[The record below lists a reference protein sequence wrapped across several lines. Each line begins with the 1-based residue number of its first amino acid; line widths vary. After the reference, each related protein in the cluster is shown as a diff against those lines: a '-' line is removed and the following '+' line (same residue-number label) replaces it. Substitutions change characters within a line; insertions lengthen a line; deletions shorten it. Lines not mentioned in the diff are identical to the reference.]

1 MTTLYKLEKYKS
13 DIFKLAIIGKKI
25 FENSSSF
32 FGKEYLTRIS
42 CELGT
47 SLKAHTVY
55 IIELNLKN
63 TETFSP
69 LVNYSNGVINKNEPF
84 KTDINF
90 WYDLKEREYTC
101 SINNLTELYSDD
113 KYIKDHQLK
122 SLISVP
128 FYNSNKTIIGFVA
141 CFFEKKLE
149 TINFVKDV
157 IQLFVPRIGT
167 EIERLN
173 TEFKLKRSESRFR
186 QITESTT
193 SWIWEVDLNGKYIY
207 TSSKIKDILG
217 YMPEELVDKKYFYDL
232 YTDDFLAVGKN
243 KILSY
248 FRQEKSIKNYQHCK
262 IHKNGSKVWLL
273 TFGLPVYNQEGKISS
288 YRGTSIDITQQ
299 KVNEL
304 KIQKQHQF
312 LISVLN
318 SLNHPFRVID
328 VYNNKISLF
337 NDSSLELKADYDDY
351 NQNEYPYLDMSKKSP
366 FHLVLETGK
375 SAMQELIVRNN
386 KGQEYPAEVHCHPIF
401 DEDDN
406 IKQVIEYTIDI
417 SDRKKTEWVLQQR
430 VNELECMHKISS
442 ILVKEPETN
451 KDNLESIAH
460 IIPLGFHLKQKS
472 GCSIKIGTTEV
483 KTANFTKHSHIL
495 QSVINNKQKQIG
507 TIEVCCNTSSP
518 SNPFLKEEKEML
530 DTIAQ
535 QLGSYYVRKQ
545 DEKVRQIIYA
555 ISEAVN
561 TTDNIKELV
570 KFVHSQINQLVN
582 ANNFFIGFYNRDKDL
597 FTVPYLLDEKID
609 IKEFKGGKSLS
620 KYLIDQKRSMIIT
633 EEKLNEMEASGIIV
647 SVGHAAKNWLG
658 VPLIVNNEVFGIL
671 AVQSYVNTDA
681 YDQNDQQILEFV
693 SNQIGASLHRKKIED
708 DLKVALEKSRE
719 SDRLKSAF
727 LSSISH
733 ELRTPLNA
741 IIGFSE
747 LIDNNLSHDET
758 VEFASMI
765 NKSGRNLLLIVDNI
779 LSITKLEAKHNE
791 IVYSNI
797 DIKYLCENAMMQ
809 YTDKLHQQ
817 NIKLRLRTCGKDLPH
832 TMRSDQTKLFHI
844 ISNLLDNA
852 IKFSLKE
859 DIELGYNCC
868 YINKKQYI
876 RFYVRDRGI
885 GISKEKLNV
894 VFDIFRQADDS
905 QTRKFD
911 GIGIGLA
918 LVYKYTKLLDGIIK
932 VHSEEGK
939 GSVFTVLIP
948 QN

>member
-1 MTTLYKLEKYKS
+1 MTTLYKLEEYKS
-13 DIFKLAIIGKKI
+13 NIFKLAIIGKKI

-32 FGKEYLTRIS
+32 FGKEYLTRIC

-47 SLKAHTVY
+47 SLSAHTVY
-55 IIELNLKN
+55 IIELNRKN
-63 TETFSP
+63 AEIFNSV
-69 LVNYSNGVINKNEPF
+69 VNYSNGELNKNEAF
-84 KTDINF
+84 NTDINF
-90 WYDLKEREYTC
+90 WNEIKRREYSC
-101 SINNLTELYSDD
+101 NINNLTELFPDD
-113 KYIKDHQLK
+113 KYIHQHQLK
-122 SLISVP
+122 SLISIP
-128 FYNSNKTIIGFVA
+128 FYNSNKTIIGFVT
-141 CFFEKKLE
+141 CFFDKRLE

-167 EIERLN
+167 EIERLY
-173 TEFKLKRSESRFR
+173 TEFKLKRSENRFR
-186 QITESTT
+186 QISDSTT

-207 TSSKIKDILG
+207 TSNKITDILG
-217 YMPEELVDKKYFYDL
+217 YQPEELIDKKYFYDL
-232 YTDDFLAVGKN
+232 YSKDFHATGKN
-243 KILSY
+243 KILSH
-248 FRQEKSIKNYQHCK
+248 FRQEKSIKNYEHYK

-328 VYNNKISLF
+328 VKNHKISLF
-337 NDSSLELKADYDDY
+337 NESSMNLKADYDIY
-351 NQNEYPYLDMSKKSP
+351 NQIEYPYLDLSDKSP
-366 FHLVLETGK
+366 FQVVLESGE
-375 SAMQELIVRNN
+375 SAMQELIVRNK
-386 KGQEYPAEVHCHPIF
+386 KGQEYPAEVHCHPVF
-401 DEDDN
+401 DEDGILN
-406 IKQVIEYTIDI
+406 QIIEYTIDI
-417 SDRKKTEWVLQQR
+417 TDRKKTEWVLQQR
-430 VNELECMHKISS
+430 VNELECMHKVSS
-442 ILVKEPETN
+442 ILEKEPQTDTE
-451 KDNLESIAH
+451 NLESIAH
-460 IIPLGFHLKQKS
+460 IIPMGFHLKQKS
-472 GCSIKIGTTEV
+472 GCNIKIGTNEV
-483 KTANFTKHSHIL
+483 KTANFTRNSHIL
-495 QSVINNKQKQIG
+495 QSPINNNQKQIG
-507 TIEVCCNTSSP
+507 IIEVCCNTSSP
-518 SNPFLKEEKEML
+518 HNPFLKEEKEML

-535 QLGSYYVRKQ
+535 QLGSYFVRKQ

-561 TTDNIKELV
+561 TTNNIKELI
-570 KFVHSQINQLVN
+570 KFIHSQINQLVN
-582 ANNFFIGFYNRDKDL
+582 ANNFFIGFYNHDKDL
-597 FTVPYLLDEKID
+597 FTIPYLHDEKID
-609 IKEFKGGKSLS
+609 IREFKGGKSLS

-647 SVGHAAKNWLG
+647 SVGMAAKNWLG
-658 VPLIVNNEVFGIL
+658 VPLIVKNEVFGIL
-671 AVQSYVNTDA
+671 AVQSYVNTNA

-765 NKSGRNLLLIVDNI
+765 NKSGRNLLHIVDNI
-779 LSITKLEAKHNE
+779 LSITKLEAKHSE
-791 IVYSNI
+791 IVYSTI
-797 DIKYLCENAMMQ
+797 DIKYLCENAIMQ
-809 YTDKLHQQ
+809 YSDNLQQ
-817 NIKLRLRTCGKDLPH
+817 KNIKLRLRPCGKELPH
-832 TMRSDQTKLFHI
+832 TMRSDQTKIFHI

-868 YINKKQYI
+868 YINKRQFI
-876 RFYVRDRGI
+876 RFFVRDKGI

-911 GIGIGLA
+911 GVGIGLA
-918 LVYKYTKLLDGIIK
+918 LVYKYTKLLDGKIN

-948 QN
+948 RN